1 MTKKRILFLVGIYPG
16 YGGVEMV
23 TTILANQFI
32 KDGHKVSIVSFCQTD
47 QKFAD
52 LYLSSECN
60 LLYLS
65 YPVLSIKNIKYLR
78 HYIQKHKINILI
90 NQWVLPFYTTL
101 LWKIAISGIHC
112 KVFSVHH
119 NKPDTNKKIQ
129 GLEIL
134 IQQGKNYL
142 KPIKWI
148 IREISRTSLSFCIK
162 NSTKYILLSPSF
174 VPLAKRYTRIKDDS
188 KFMTIANPITIPEPL
203 GLPEKKKEIIC
214 VGRIEFN
221 QKRTYRV
228 LDIWKDLESSFPE
241 WCLTFV
247 GDGPDKEKL
256 EKQIQ
261 ENKLSRVSIAGFV
274 NPIQYY
280 ERASIL
286 LMTSE
291 YEGFPLVL
299 TESMTYGVVPIVYDS
314 FEAVHD
320 IITNGKNGI
329 IIPIPYKTKAFVNC
343 LNSLLEDN
351 NKIKGMSIKAIESTN
366 QFKLK
371 NIVDKWYNLM
381 EYDG

>member
-32 KDGHKVSIVSFCQTD
+32 KDGHEVSIVSFCQTD

-101 LWKIAISGIHC
+101 LWKIAISGTHC

-134 IQQGKNYL
+134 IQQGKKYL
-142 KPIKWI
+142 KTIKWI
-148 IREISRTSLSFCIK
+148 IREISRTSLSFCVK

-188 KFMTIANPITIPEPL
+188 KYMTIANPITIPEPL
-203 GLPEKKKEIIC
+203 GLPEKIKEIIC

-241 WCLTFV
+241 WSLTFV

-314 FEAVHD
+314 FETVHD
-320 IITNGKNGI
+320 IITNEKNGI
-329 IIPIPYKTKAFVNC
+329 IIPTPYKTEAFVNC
-343 LNSLLEDN
+343 LSSLLEDN